1 MFFFLLLT
9 IININLMNV
18 VGCRAVQP
26 AGSTIGL
33 KKMLT
38 TQVLSAAYPDVA
50 DVAAAAAAVSLV
62 ASAVTALKIAA

>member
-38 TQVLSAAYPDVA
+38 TQVLSSAYPDVA
-50 DVAAAAAAVSLV
+50 DVAAATAVSLV